1 MKRYFFLLYLL
12 VSLGANAQQQEN
24 HFYTDAYQ
32 TIDNMLNDRQ
42 KYSFKEAVFNVE
54 NAYYQ
59 GSLDTLALNRKVKFL
74 GKFSKQIID
83 SRDLKYPDRD
93 KEKVSKYA
101 AIFTVLCQTT
111 PVIVKN
117 DTVKYKPFTYDFE
130 DVFGHKELSNLFV
143 SKLLDTQKGNCNSM
157 PYLYKILAEELGVD
171 ANLALAPN
179 HVYIKHNIKS
189 VGWYNTEL
197 TSGIFPIDA
206 WLMASGFIHLEAIQ
220 NGVYMKALTN
230 KESLALLLVDLAN
243 AYNRNFPDNDGS
255 FPLKCAERA
264 IQVHP
269 YLANALLLQ
278 AETHTKQFQ
287 KMMKEQNAKDIQ
299 ATISNP
305 KAKELFDLMNKEY
318 THIHKIGYRSM
329 PQEMY
334 LDWLVSLKTERTKY
348 EDTRLSK

>member
-1 MKRYFFLLYLL
+1 MKNIFLLTTVLFFS
-12 VSLGANAQQQEN
+12 VFSKAQEN

-32 TIDNMLNDRQ
+32 TIDNMLND
-42 KYSFKEAVFNVE
+42 KEPYSFKIAVFSVE

-59 GSLDTLALNRKVKFL
+59 GKLDTDELNRKIRFL
-74 GKFSKQIID
+74 ANFCNQLVANRKLNYTE
-83 SRDLKYPDRD
+83 RDQ
-93 KEKVSKYA
+93 EKVSKYA
-101 AIFTVLCQTT
+101 AVYTVMCQTT
-111 PVIVKN
+111 PVIIKN

-157 PYLYKILAEELGVD
+157 PYLYKILAEEIGAD

-189 VGWYNTEL
+189 IGWFNTEL

-206 WLMASGFIHLEAIQ
+206 WLSASGFIHLDAIK
-220 NGVYMKALTN
+220 NGVFMKALNN

-243 AYNRNFPDNDGS
+243 AYNRSFPDNDGS

-264 IQVHP
+264 IQIYP
-269 YLANALLLQ
+269 FLPNALLLQ

-287 KMMKEQNAKDIQ
+287 KMMKNQNAKDIQ
-299 ATISNP
+299 ATLSNP

-318 THIHKIGYRSM
+318 AHIHKIGYRSM
-329 PQEMY
+329 SEEMY
-334 LDWLVSLKTERTKY
+334 LDWLVSLKTERSKY
-348 EDTRLSK
+348 EDTRFLK